1 MMRNRLSTITRWLL
15 GSTVWFFS
23 CTGSFEDYNTDSTG
37 FPKEKQEYDLNKYG
51 LNSLIVQKGIYFNYN
66 WGGGINWPFQIMQN
80 LGADMFCGYFH
91 DCAKDLFS
99 KNSVY
104 NLDEGWTSSSWIN
117 TYGYIMPAIH
127 RSEVINTEGDMPSFA
142 GITKIL
148 KVAAMHRIA
157 DQYGPLVY
165 SNFGTNTGSDPESL
179 EEAYRH
185 FFIDLEEAIRLIQ
198 AFVAKNPGTESFYK
212 FDLLTRTRT
221 YNEWLR
227 FANSLRLRLAIRISN
242 VDGAKAAGEI
252 KKCFDSGVGFLESD
266 THLISVTTIGSGYSN
281 PLGEI
286 NKSWGEVFLNA
297 SMESF
302 LTGYEDSRLSG
313 YFEPAAGNGRTLEKE
328 DHVDYLFPVE
338 GTYIGIR
345 QGINVN
351 HGKYGRH
358 SKSTITKG
366 TNAILMTPAEVWFLR
381 AEAALRGYTTENVRA
396 CYENGVYA
404 SFSQWG
410 VSGSAGS
417 YLNSDKTP
425 ADFKDALESRFDEC
439 AMTDITPKWNDAETN
454 ERKLER
460 IITQK
465 WIACYPE
472 GVEAWSEQRRTGYP
486 KLFNVYENNSNG
498 TIDTDIMIRR
508 IPFPASL
515 REDNP
520 DQYSKL
526 LKLLGGMNNG
536 GTRLWWDV
544 GRNNW

>member
-1 MMRNRLSTITRWLL
+1 MRSKFIHIALWLL
-15 GSTVWFFS
+15 GSSMCFFS
-23 CTGSFEDYNTDSTG
+23 CNGSFENYNSDNTG
-37 FPKEKQEYDLNKYG
+37 FPEEQQEYDLTKYG

-66 WGGGINWPFQIMQN
+66 WGGGVNWPFQIMQN
-80 LGADMFCGYFH
+80 LAADMFCGYFH
-91 DCAKDLFS
+91 DCSKDLFA

-104 NLDEGWTSSSWIN
+104 SLDEGWTSSNWVN
-117 TYGYIMPAIH
+117 TYGYIMPAVYK
-127 RSEVINTEGDMPSFA
+127 SESINTEGDMPSFV

-148 KVAAMHRIA
+148 KVATMHRIG

-179 EEAYRH
+179 EEAYTH
-185 FFIDLEEAIRLIQ
+185 FFADLEDAIRLIQ
-198 AFVAKNPGTESFYK
+198 DYITKNPGTESFYK
-212 FDLLTRTRT
+212 FDLLTKSRT
-221 YNEWLR
+221 YDEWLR

-242 VDGAKAAGEI
+242 VDSEKAASET

-266 THLISVTTIGSGYSN
+266 THMISVTTTGSGYSN

-286 NKSWGEVFLNA
+286 NRSWGEVFINA
-297 SMESF
+297 SLESF
-302 LTGYEDSRLSG
+302 LLGYDDPRISK
-313 YFEPAAGNGRTLEKE
+313 YFEPAVGNSKNLKE
-328 DHVDYLFPVE
+328 EDYINYLFPIE

-351 HGKYGRH
+351 HGNYSRH

-366 TNAILMTPAEVWFLR
+366 SNAILMTPAEIWFLR
-381 AEAALRGYTTENVRA
+381 AEAALRGYTTENAKA
-396 CYENGVYA
+396 CYENGVYT

-410 VSGSAGS
+410 VSGSADS

-425 ADFKDALESRFDEC
+425 ADFKDALESRFNVK
-439 AMTDITPKWNDAETN
+439 AMTDITPKWDDADSN

-486 KLFNVYENNSNG
+486 KLFKVYENNSNG
-498 TIDTDIMIRR
+498 AISTDIMIRR
-508 IPFPASL
+508 IPFPATLQES
-515 REDNP
+515 NP
-520 DQYSKL
+520 DQYNKL
-526 LKLLGGMNNG
+526 LQLLGGANNG

-544 GRNNW
+544 GQNIF

>member
-1 MMRNRLSTITRWLL
+1 MDVWL
-15 GSTVWFFS
+15 FS
-23 CTGSFEDYNTDSTG
+23 CTGSFEDYNTDNTG
-37 FPKEKQEYDLNKYG
+37 FPKDRQEYDLNRYG

-104 NLDEGWTSSSWIN
+104 NLDEGWTSSNWIN

-127 RSEVINTEGDMPSFA
+127 RSGLINAESDMPSFA

-165 SNFGTNTGSDPESL
+165 SNFGTDTGSDPESL
-179 EEAYRH
+179 EEAYHH
-185 FFIDLEEAIRLIQ
+185 FFIDLEEAIRLIRE
-198 AFVAKNPGTESFYK
+198 FVTVNPGTESFYK
-212 FDLLTRTRT
+212 FDLLTKTRT
-221 YNEWLR
+221 YDEWLR

-242 VDGAKAAGEI
+242 VNSAKAADETE
-252 KKCFDSGVGFLESD
+252 KCFDSGIGFLESG
-266 THLISVTTIGSGYSN
+266 THIIAVTTTGSGYSN

-286 NKSWGEVFLNA
+286 NKSCGEVFMNA

-302 LTGYEDSRLSG
+302 LTGYEDPRLPR
-313 YFEPAAGNGRTLEKE
+313 YFEPAAGNSKNLKKE
-328 DHVDYLFPVE
+328 DHIDYLFPIE
-338 GTYIGIR
+338 GTYTGIR
-345 QGINVN
+345 QGIHVN
-351 HGKYGRH
+351 HGNYGRH
-358 SKSTITKG
+358 SKSTVTKG

-381 AEAALRGYTTENVRA
+381 AEAALRGYTTENVKA
-396 CYENGVYA
+396 CYENGVSA
-404 SFSQWG
+404 SFLQWG
-410 VSGSAGS
+410 VSGSIGS

-425 ADFKDALESRFDEC
+425 ADFKDALESRFNVN
-439 AMTDITPKWNDAETN
+439 AMTGITPKWNDAETN

-486 KLFNVYENNSNG
+486 RLFKVYGNNSNG

-508 IPFPASL
+508 IPFPAGL

-520 DQYSKL
+520 DQYA
-526 LKLLGGMNNG
+526 KLLGGANNG
-536 GTRLWWDV
+536 GTRLWWDA
-544 GRNNW
+544 GRNNF

>member
-1 MMRNRLSTITRWLL
+1 L
-15 GSTVWFFS
+15 GSAAWLFS
-23 CTGSFEDYNTDSTG
+23 CTGPFESYNTDNTG
-37 FPKEKQEYDLNKYG
+37 FPKDEQEYDLNRYG

-66 WGGGINWPFQIMQN
+66 WGGGVNWPFQIMQN

-104 NLDEGWTSSSWIN
+104 RLDEGWTSSNWIN

-142 GITKIL
+142 GIAKIL

-165 SNFGTNTGSDPESL
+165 SDFGTNTGSDPESL
-179 EEAYRH
+179 EEAYGH
-185 FFIDLEEAIRLIQ
+185 FFIDLEEAIGLIQ
-198 AFVAKNPGTESFYK
+198 DFTVKNPGTESFYK
-212 FDLLTRTRT
+212 FDLLTRTRS
-221 YNEWLR
+221 YDEWLR

-252 KKCFDSGVGFLESD
+252 RKCFESGVGFLESGK
-266 THLISVTTIGSGYSN
+266 HLISVTTIGSGYSN

-286 NKSWGEVFLNA
+286 NKSWGEVFINA

-302 LTGYEDSRLSG
+302 LTGYEDPRLPH
-313 YFEPAAGNGRTLEKE
+313 YFEPAAGNSKASGKE
-328 DHVDYLFPVE
+328 DHIDYLFPVE
-338 GTYIGIR
+338 GTYTGIR

-351 HGKYGRH
+351 HGNYGRH
-358 SKSTITKG
+358 SKSTVTKE

-381 AEAALRGYTTENVRA
+381 AEAALRGYTAEDVKA
-396 CYENGVYA
+396 CYEKGVHA

-410 VSGSAGS
+410 VSGSGDSGDS
-417 YLNSDKTP
+417 YLNSDKRP
-425 ADFKDALESRFDEC
+425 ADFKDALDSRFDMN
-439 AMTDITPKWNDAETN
+439 AMTDITPRWDDAETK

-486 KLFNVYENNSNG
+486 KLFKVYENNSNG
-498 TIDTDIMIRR
+498 KIDTDIMIRR
-508 IPFPASL
+508 IPFPAGL

-520 DQYSKL
+520 DQYGKL
-526 LKLLGGMNNG
+526 LQLLGGADNG
-536 GTRLWWDV
+536 GTRLWWDA
-544 GRNNW
+544 GGNRW